1 VYLASYLAN
10 GNIDTILDFRF
21 VSVETMELLERK
33 QKWVLYDDAGFV
45 VIIASDVKICRSIMR
60 RALREKSKS
69 VK

>member
-1 VYLASYLAN
+1 MYLSSYFAN
-10 GNIDTILDFRF
+10 ENIDTILDFRF
-21 VSVETMELLERK
+21 VSVETMGLLERK

-45 VIIASDVKICRSIMR
+45 VIIASDVKICLSIMR

>member
-1 VYLASYLAN
+1 MYLASYLAN
-10 GNIDTILDFRF
+10 GNIDTILDFSL

-33 QKWVLYDDAGFV
+33 QKWVLYDDSGFV